1 MGKRLYRSRRNRMIW
16 GVCGGLAEYFDMDPT
31 IIRVITVLLIFANGL
46 GILAYVIL
54 ALVVPL
60 EDSKASAPQDVI
72 KENVAEIKETAGKV
86 GREIQATWGGEEGK
100 SEAMAK
106 THRYRRNALSIIF
119 IALGILLLLGN
130 FNLFWWFQWGRF
142 WPLALVAVGLLIIVG
157 TRRK

>member
-16 GVCGGLAEYFDMDPT
+16 GVCGGLAEYFDMDPN

-46 GILAYVIL
+46 GILAYIIL

-72 KENVAEIKETAGKV
+72 KENVAEIKDTVGKV
-86 GREIQATWGGEEGK
+86 GRETQATWSGEGDK

-106 THRYRRNALSIIF
+106 THRYRRNALGIIF
-119 IALGILLLLGN
+119 IALGILFLLGN